1 MADDTGRGATRFER
15 LRDVVPRP
23 LASELRR
30 AADRRNLAGRAGLA
44 LRVQHEYEEMPGLT
58 LTPDQ
63 ARRLFALRPD
73 ICERVL
79 DELVRCRVLD
89 RTRQGQYVLHR
100 TVA

>member
-1 MADDTGRGATRFER
+1 MANDTRRGATRSDR

-23 LASELRR
+23 IPARLVPTR
-30 AADRRNLAGRAGLA
+30 DRRNATGRAGLV

-58 LTPDQ
+58 LTADQ
-63 ARRLFALRPD
+63 ARRLFALRSD
-73 ICERVL
+73 ICQRVL
-79 DELVRCRVLD
+79 DELIRSRVLE